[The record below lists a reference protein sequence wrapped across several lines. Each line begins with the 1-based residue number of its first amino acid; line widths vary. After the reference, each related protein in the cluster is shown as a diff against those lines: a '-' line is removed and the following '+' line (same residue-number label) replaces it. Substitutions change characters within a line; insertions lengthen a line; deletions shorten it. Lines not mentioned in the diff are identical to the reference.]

1 MNISVLI
8 TDNLLSKLNFFVT
21 KVILLPD
28 RKCCGRSVTF
38 SGSAMAEDGDVI
50 VITGGNGFVE
60 QHVIKLLHQHCHK
73 EVKEIRVFDIKP
85 YTQNLGMYM

>member
-1 MNISVLI
+1 
-8 TDNLLSKLNFFVT
+8 
-21 KVILLPD
+21 
-28 RKCCGRSVTF
+28 
-38 SGSAMAEDGDVI
+38 MAEDGDVI
-50 VITGGNGFVE
+50 VITGGNGFVG